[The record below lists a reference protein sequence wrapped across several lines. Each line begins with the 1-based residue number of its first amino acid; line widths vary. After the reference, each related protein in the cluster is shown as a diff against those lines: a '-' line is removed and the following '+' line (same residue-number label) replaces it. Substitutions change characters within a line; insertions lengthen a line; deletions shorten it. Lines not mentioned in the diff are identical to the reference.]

1 MFGVFEVFLTYINL
15 VQALGF
21 LAFLI
26 SLYAFSRT
34 SDQHLRIGQAVQ
46 SFILALHFYLL
57 GSSSAAVV
65 SFLSGIRNYISL
77 HKNAKNAAVLF
88 MVIYVAVGI
97 YTYEELVSIL
107 PVISALLGTTA
118 VFYLSGIKMRLVM
131 MLSTTLW
138 IIHNAVFVSVG
149 PLLME
154 LFIFGT
160 TARTVYRLWKSSK

>member
-1 MFGVFEVFLTYINL
+1 MAGVFEVFLTYINL
-15 VQALGF
+15 VQVLGF
-21 LAFLI
+21 LAFFI

-34 SDQHLRIGQAVQ
+34 SDQHLRIGQAAQ
-46 SFILALHFYLL
+46 SFVLALHFYLL
-57 GSSSAAVV
+57 GASSAAAM
-65 SFLSGIRNYISL
+65 SFLSGIRNYLSL
-77 HKNAKNAAVLF
+77 HKNVKNVAVLF
-88 MVIYVAVGI
+88 IVVYLVVGI

-138 IIHNAVFVSVG
+138 IIHNAVLVSVG

-160 TARTVYRLWKSSK
+160 TARTVYRLRKSSK